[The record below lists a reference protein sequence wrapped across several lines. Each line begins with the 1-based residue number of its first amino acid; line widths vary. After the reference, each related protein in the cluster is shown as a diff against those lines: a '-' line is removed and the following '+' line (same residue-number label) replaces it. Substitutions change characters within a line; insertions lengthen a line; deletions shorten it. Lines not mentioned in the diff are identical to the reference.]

1 MKTLDLISEYRQY
14 YVQPKNSVSLVQVP
28 KMNFLMIDG
37 KGSPNN
43 NPDYSDALGA
53 LYSVAYTLKFAVKKG
68 PLETD
73 FKVMPLEG
81 LWWTDDMSKFTLED
95 RGNWLWRMMIMVPD
109 LVTQDMALQSIEAV
123 RKKKNPPCLGE
134 VRFESFEEG
143 LSAQIFHAG
152 PYGEAERPSVEKLH
166 AFIKENGYALRGRH
180 HEIYFNSPLRTNPA
194 KLKTII
200 RQPAEKF

>member
-1 MKTLDLISEYRQY
+1 MKTLDLIKEYQQFY
-14 YVQPKNSVSLVQVP
+14 HQPNNIVSLVHVP
-28 KMNFLMIDG
+28 RMNFLMIDG

-68 PLETD
+68 PLQTD
-73 FKVMPLEG
+73 YKVMPLEG
-81 LWWTDDMSKFTLED
+81 LWWTENMSEFTLED
-95 RGNWLWRMMIMVPD
+95 RGNWLWCMMIMLPD
-109 LVTQDMALQSIEAV
+109 LVTPEMITQSIEEV
-123 RKKKNPPCLGE
+123 RKKKNPPRLDL

-143 LSAQIFHAG
+143 LSAQIFHSG

-166 AFIKENGYALRGRH
+166 AYLKENGYTLRGKH
-180 HEIYFNSPLRTNPA
+180 HEIYFNTPLRTEPS

-200 RQPAEKF
+200 RQPVEKI

>member
-123 RKKKNPPCLGE
+123 RKKKNPPRLGE

>member
-1 MKTLDLISEYRQY
+1 MKTLDLIKEYQQFY
-14 YVQPKNSVSLVQVP
+14 QQPKNIVSLVQVP

-43 NPDYSDALGA
+43 NQEYSAALGA
-53 LYSVAYTLKFAVKKG
+53 LYGVAYTLKFAVKKG
-68 PLETD
+68 TLQTD
-73 FKVMPLEG
+73 YKVMPLEG
-81 LWWTDDMSKFTLED
+81 LWWAEDMSEFTLED

-109 LVTQDMALQSIEAV
+109 LITPEMVAKSIEDV
-123 RKKKNPPCLGE
+123 RKKKNPPRVDE

-143 LSAQIFHAG
+143 LSAQIFHFG

-166 AFIKENGYALRGRH
+166 AYLNENGYALRGKH
-180 HEIYFNSPLRTNPA
+180 HEIYFNSPLRTHPS

-200 RQPAEKF
+200 RQPAEKI

>member
-1 MKTLDLISEYRQY
+1 
-14 YVQPKNSVSLVQVP
+14 
-28 KMNFLMIDG
+28 MIDG

-143 LSAQIFHAG
+143 LSAQILHAG